1 MDAQGQV
8 DARFGP
14 VRERFAAVTRAQ
26 PGTGAALAAWCEGR
40 QVVDL

>member
-1 MDAQGQV
+1 MDVQGDV

-14 VRERFAAVTRAQ
+14 VRERFAGVAGAQ

-40 QVVDL
+40 R